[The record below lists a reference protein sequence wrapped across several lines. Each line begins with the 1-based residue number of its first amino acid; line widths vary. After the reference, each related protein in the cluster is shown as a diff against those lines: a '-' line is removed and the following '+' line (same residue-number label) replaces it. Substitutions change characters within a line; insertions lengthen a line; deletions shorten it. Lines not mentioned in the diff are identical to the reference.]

1 MQIKIT
7 AIEGDRLDQV
17 VQDTLG
23 TLKSF
28 KEVLELNPSLRNK
41 IFLNEG
47 DVVILPKVENIVIIE
62 DELW

>member
-47 DVVILPKVENIVIIE
+47 DVVILPKAETIVIIE

>member
-28 KEVLELNPSLRNK
+28 KEVLELNPSLRSK

>member
-28 KEVLELNPSLRNK
+28 KEVFELNPNLRNK

-47 DVVILPKVENIVIIE
+47 DVVILTKAETIVIIE

>member
-7 AIEGDRLDQV
+7 AIQGDRLDQV

-28 KEVLELNPSLRNK
+28 KEVLELNPNLRNK

>member
-47 DVVILPKVENIVIIE
+47 DVVILPKAETIVIVK

>member
-7 AIEGDRLDQV
+7 AIQGDRLDQV

>member
-47 DVVILPKVENIVIIE
+47 DVVILPKAETIVIVQ

>member
-7 AIEGDRLDQV
+7 ANEGDRLDQV

-47 DVVILPKVENIVIIE
+47 DIVILPKAETIVIVQ

>member
-7 AIEGDRLDQV
+7 AIQGDRLDQV

-47 DVVILPKVENIVIIE
+47 DVVILPKAETIVIVQ

>member
-7 AIEGDRLDQV
+7 ANEGDRLDQV

-28 KEVLELNPSLRNK
+28 KEVLELNPNLRNK

-47 DVVILPKVENIVIIE
+47 DVVILPKAETIVIVQ

>member
-7 AIEGDRLDQV
+7 AIQGDRLDQV

-47 DVVILPKVENIVIIE
+47 DVVILPKAETIVIIE

>member
-23 TLKSF
+23 TLKFF
-28 KEVLELNPSLRNK
+28 KEVLELNPNLRNK

-47 DVVILPKVENIVIIE
+47 DVVILPKAETIVIIE